1 MSSTTFTLL
10 AIGYYILAVTLVIL
24 VLNFISKKEK
34 KVYKDEIN
42 SLERDKNLIIS
53 ASILSELNKVESLV
67 NNEKMEQTYQDWQ
80 KRFKK
85 IKDEEVPK
93 ISDDLLEIEDLFQE
107 KNYKTLKQK
116 IAQIE
121 LQIYYVKTRANFL
134 LEEIKEITLS

>member
-67 NNEKMEQTYQDWQ
+67 NK
-80 KRFKK
+80 
-85 IKDEEVPK
+85 
-93 ISDDLLEIEDLFQE
+93 
-107 KNYKTLKQK
+107 
-116 IAQIE
+116 
-121 LQIYYVKTRANFL
+121 
-134 LEEIKEITLS
+134 

>member
-10 AIGYYILAVTLVIL
+10 AIGYYILAVTLVIV

-67 NNEKMEQTYQDWQ
+67 NNEKMEQTYQDW
-80 KRFKK
+80 
-85 IKDEEVPK
+85 
-93 ISDDLLEIEDLFQE
+93 
-107 KNYKTLKQK
+107 
-116 IAQIE
+116 
-121 LQIYYVKTRANFL
+121 
-134 LEEIKEITLS
+134 